1 MDHFSYEEMIEI
13 AIDEHAKSKIKYEI
27 MLKDNDVIELR
38 RLLILNDE
46 TSKDTITN
54 LLMPDNIRTWYGN
67 QVSDILE
74 NIDLSGLFNS
84 QLELPKYDRK

>member
-13 AIDEHAKSKIKYEI
+13 AIDEYAKSKIKYEI

-38 RLLILNDE
+38 RLLILNDK

-54 LLMPDNIRTWYGN
+54 LLMPDNIRTWYRN

-84 QLELPKYDRK
+84 QLEL